1 MKKRA
6 VILVEMYIDTAIDV
20 SIETDKD
27 LDIDIRT

>member
-27 LDIDIRT
+27 LDIDIRI